1 MFEID
6 DRKDSFL
13 RFITKFTMCFLQ
25 EHSSYLSDSN
35 NQEKDVNREKSSVQ
49 EEVRA
54 QHAIVKIGIE
64 RDPIVALKP
73 SELKERPS
81 SNLCQNSPEQ
91 EYGTKPGWNFGS
103 SHFPDLRVTIA
114 TSDSKV

>member
-1 MFEID
+1 
-6 DRKDSFL
+6 
-13 RFITKFTMCFLQ
+13 MCFLQ

-81 SNLCQNSPEQ
+81 SNICQNILLSITVLHTIFNSYRTPCPEHEISIGHNVLALKKQ
-91 EYGTKPGWNFGS
+91 
-103 SHFPDLRVTIA
+103 
-114 TSDSKV
+114 

>member
-54 QHAIVKIGIE
+54 QHAIVKIGIG

-91 EYGTKPGWNFGS
+91 EYVHN
-103 SHFPDLRVTIA
+103 
-114 TSDSKV
+114 

>member
-64 RDPIVALKP
+64 RDQILAQR
-73 SELKERPS
+73 ELKEGPS
-81 SNLCQNSPEQ
+81 PNLCQNSPEQ

-103 SHFPDLRVTIA
+103 RHFPDLRVTIA

>member
-1 MFEID
+1 MTE
-6 DRKDSFL
+6 KNSFL
-13 RFITKFTMCFLQ
+13 CFITKFTICFLQ
-25 EHSSYLSDSN
+25 EHSSYLFDSN
-35 NQEKDVNREKSSVQ
+35 NPEKDVNREKSSVQ

-64 RDPIVALKP
+64 RDPILALK
-73 SELKERPS
+73 ELKEGPS

-103 SHFPDLRVTIA
+103 RHFPDLRVTIA

>member
-6 DRKDSFL
+6 DRKESFL
-13 RFITKFTMCFLQ
+13 RFITNLTMCFLQ
-25 EHSSYLSDSN
+25 EHPSYLSDPN
-35 NQEKDVNREKSSVQ
+35 NPEKDVKREKSSVQ
-49 EEVRA
+49 DGVRA

-64 RDPIVALKP
+64 RDPILALK
-73 SELKERPS
+73 ELKEGPS
-81 SNLCQNSPEQ
+81 SDFCQNSPKQ

-103 SHFPDLRVTIA
+103 RPFPDLRVTIA